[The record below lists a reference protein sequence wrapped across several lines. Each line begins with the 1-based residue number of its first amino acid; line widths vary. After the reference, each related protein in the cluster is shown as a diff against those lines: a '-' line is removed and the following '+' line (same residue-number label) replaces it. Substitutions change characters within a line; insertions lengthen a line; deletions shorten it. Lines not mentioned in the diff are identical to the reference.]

1 MLLMP
6 RFILPATGLVLL
18 VASGVLYAMQT
29 GSTRDPEVMAD
40 AARRVDIARD
50 IAVPGWT
57 SERIEFTSE
66 QLAAAEAAGGGTV
79 RYSAIDGPAASSSI
93 NVMLLCGPHG
103 PISVHPPTACFQG
116 VGYRQVR
123 PERVETIK
131 ATDGTVL
138 GTFWVTDFEQ
148 ERNGVTERIR
158 TWWTWSPNAEWHAA
172 TNARMEFAGQPVLY
186 KLYLTEQVLAHSH
199 EEDAE
204 SDLAEGVIPDFARTY
219 LPELK
224 KVLLQAQPNASQEL

>member
-1 MLLMP
+1 MP
-6 RFILPATGLVLL
+6 RLILPATGLVLL

-29 GSTRDPEVMAD
+29 GSTRDPQVMAE
-40 AARRVDIARD
+40 AARRVDTARD
-50 IAVPGWT
+50 IAVPGWS

-66 QLAAAEAAGGGTV
+66 QLAAAEAAGGGNV
-79 RYSAIDGPAASSSI
+79 RYSAIDGPAVSSSV

-123 PERVETIK
+123 PERPETIK
-131 ATDGTVL
+131 AADGTVL

-172 TNARMEFAGQPVLY
+172 KNARMEFAGQPVLY
-186 KLYLTEQVLAHSH
+186 KLYLTEQVLAQPDD
-199 EEDAE
+199 EDAE
-204 SDLAEGVIPDFARTY
+204 SDLAGGVIPEFARKY

-224 KVLLQAQPNASQEL
+224 RVLLDSQPGATQEL